1 LVERQYDE
9 EKIDLM
15 KIRVTK
21 LKTVAGI
28 RSTFG
33 KSVKISVRESFESD
47 AGEDKP
53 KDKQQRDEH
62 KGMG

>member
-1 LVERQYDE
+1 MVERQYDE

-33 KSVKISVRESFESD
+33 KSVKISVREFFESD

-53 KDKQQRDEH
+53 KDK
-62 KGMG
+62 